1 MTKKNLV
8 NFFTYSLYRASLNV
22 SFWFDLWDFQ
32 FLYEVVEFALKR
44 FLQPFCSGREKRNWR
59 ENKLSK
65 IFFLLF
71 VFFESTSLL
80 RHTHTQNSCRHE
92 LLLASDRVRFPV
104 LFFRHFINVADFGWV
119 EHLFVCLFVTDK
131 EKGREFNKTI
141 KWRSEE
147 KNTTEEEF
155 LKNRNS
161 TVNKATNKKKA
172 FWRNQRWG
180 RSNSTF
186 CF

>member
-1 MTKKNLV
+1 VVVRREIEEKINCQK
-8 NFFTYSLYRASLNV
+8 F
-22 SFWFDLWDFQ
+22 SF
-32 FLYEVVEFALKR
+32 
-44 FLQPFCSGREKRNWR
+44 CC
-59 ENKLSK
+59 
-65 IFFLLF
+65 LF
-71 VFFESTSLL
+71 SSNPLHFSD
-80 RHTHTQNSCRHE
+80 THTQNSCRHE

-172 FWRNQRWG
+172 FRRNQRWG